1 MRLCIGFHKYM
12 YDSGTFQGIQEKEK
26 RKEEAKERKELAEH
40 KKLITAIKVG
50 LILNGDPTNNFK

>member
-1 MRLCIGFHKYM
+1 M

-50 LILNGDPTNNFK
+50 LILNGDTTNNFK